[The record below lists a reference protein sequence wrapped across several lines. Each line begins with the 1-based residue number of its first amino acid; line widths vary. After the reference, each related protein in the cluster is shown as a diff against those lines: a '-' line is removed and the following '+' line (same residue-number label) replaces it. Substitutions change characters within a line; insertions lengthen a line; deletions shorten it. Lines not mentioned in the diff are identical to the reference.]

1 MSIKRI
7 LALLCLGVWST
18 LRLGA
23 QITTS
28 SLGGFV
34 TDGENPLAGVTI
46 VAVHEPTGST
56 SYTFS
61 TENGSY
67 LLTGLRSGGPY
78 TVTFSLLG
86 YEEEKSSLINLALG
100 EEARLDASLTPEEL
114 EAAVVLQIGPRLRLT
129 KTGSSRNITS
139 AEMENMPSIGR
150 GITDYI
156 RLSPYANGLSLA
168 GGDGRM
174 TNFTVDGANFN
185 NNYGLNSNLP
195 GGGNPI
201 SIEAIDQIQ
210 LVISPY
216 DVRESGFIGGGINT
230 VTKSGSNTFKGSVYS
245 YYSHTDWTLG
255 ATLGGPV
262 VKDKL
267 FFFLNYEQ
275 EHKPRQV
282 IPYRARK
289 EDETPGG
296 NISRTLLSDMETV
309 SAFLKDAYGYNPG
322 SATDFPADNVNRKA
336 LARLDWNV
344 NDLHRLTLRYNY
356 TLDKVWNAP
365 NDNSCDTGYRLTGT
379 KRVGPQSMAFSGNMY
394 GYNCE
399 VHSASLEM
407 NSRFSERL
415 SNQLLAT
422 FTDNHE
428 YRVLPMEQRF
438 PHIDIMM
445 AGTLEPY
452 MSLGDELFSRYTDF
466 TNTVANV
473 RDELTLFLGP
483 HTLTGGISYEYQH
496 VSNCYMRNGGLYYRY
511 ASLEDFIQKN
521 APESFAMTYGFDGVE
536 QPDDHISYRQA
547 SLYLQDEWRVT
558 PYFKLSG
565 GIRMDG
571 VRFNTDDFQRN
582 EAVYALRFRDG
593 IRIDTGECPA
603 THVSISPRLGFSWN
617 VTHDSA
623 LTLRGGTGLFLGHL
637 PLVYFMN
644 IPSYANLKK
653 NSVQFK
659 TQYAAGVPVSHDARL
674 DQFAGSGLLTN
685 KEDVIRKFGLPT
697 TLGDHAV
704 PYQVIGVNPAFKL
717 PQTWKTTLAV
727 DYKVPAGFPFIL
739 SAEAIF
745 NKTVSGA
752 CVDNINLDFA
762 NVAEWER
769 FQGADNRLRYPASKA
784 QVNDGKSVAY
794 LTNTNQGYGVNLLLS
809 ASLSPSKNLDLYA
822 AYAYTD
828 VREITGFPG
837 NDLYSVFTN
846 LPHVDGPGLPR
857 LQRTQ
862 FVVPHKVTASMNWKP
877 GHGLHLGMFYT
888 AYSPAGYSY
897 VYTNDMNGDGIVG
910 DLMYIPRDDSEIR
923 FTDSQGISADDQR
936 KAFWAFVAQDPYL
949 RTHKG
954 RYAGANE
961 ARAPFVHRIDLR
973 AAKDFETRIGTF
985 QLSLTV
991 LNVMNIFNGN
1001 WGIEQVNSACNG
1013 SKILTY
1019 AGTDAEGYPCFN
1031 MYSTGGKMPTRSYEY
1046 LPTSDQTWRIQFGIK
1061 FLFASSCSGS
1071 KS

>member
-7 LALLCLGVWST
+7 LAALCLGAWAPLS
-18 LRLGA
+18 LNA

-28 SLGGFV
+28 TLSGLVTEGG
-34 TDGENPLAGVTI
+34 TPLAGAAV
-46 VAVHEPTGST
+46 VAVHEPTGNT

-61 TENGSY
+61 AEDGTY

-78 TVTFSLLG
+78 TVTFSLMG
-86 YEEEKSSLINLALG
+86 YEEERSAGLVLALG
-100 EEARLDASLTPEEL
+100 EEMRLNASLEPAEL
-114 EAAVVLQIGPRLRLT
+114 EAALVLQTAPRLRLT
-129 KTGSSRNITS
+129 KTGASRNISS
-139 AEMENMPSIGR
+139 AEIESMPSIGR

-156 RLSPYANGLSLA
+156 RISPYANGLSLA

-201 SIEAIDQIQ
+201 SIEAIEQIQ

-230 VTKSGSNTFKGSVYS
+230 VTKSGSNTLKGSVYN
-245 YYSHTDWTLG
+245 YYSKADWVLG

-262 VKDKL
+262 IKNRL

-275 EHKPRQV
+275 EHKPLQV

-289 EDETPGG
+289 DGETPGG
-296 NISRTLLSDMETV
+296 NISRTLLSDMERV
-309 SAFLKDAYGYNPG
+309 RDFLRDAYGYNPG
-322 SATDFPADNVNRKA
+322 SATDFPGDNVNRKA
-336 LARLDWNV
+336 LARLDWNIS
-344 NDLHRLTLRYNY
+344 DAHRLTLRYNY

-365 NDNSCDTGYRLTGT
+365 NENSCDTGYRLTGT
-379 KRVGPQSMAFSGNMY
+379 KRVGPQSMIFSGNMY

-407 NSRFSERL
+407 DSRLSERI

-445 AGTLEPY
+445 DGALEPY

-473 RDELTLFLGP
+473 RDDITLFLGS
-483 HTLTGGISYEYQH
+483 HTLTAGLSYEYQH

-511 ASLEDFIQKN
+511 ASVDDFIRKN

-565 GIRMDG
+565 GIRLDG
-571 VRFNTDDFQRN
+571 VRFNTEDFQRN
-582 EAVYALRFRDG
+582 DAVYELSFRDG

-603 THVSISPRLGFSWN
+603 THVSVSPRLGFSWDALHN
-617 VTHDSA
+617 GS
-623 LTLRGGTGLFLGHL
+623 LTLRGGSGLFLGHL

-644 IPSYANLKK
+644 VPSYANLKK

-659 TQYAAGVPVSHDARL
+659 TKYASGVPVSHDARL
-674 DQFAGSGLLTN
+674 DQFAGTGLLRT
-685 KEDVIRKFGLPT
+685 KEEVIGKFGLPT
-697 TLGDHAV
+697 SLGEHSV
-704 PYQVIGVNPAFKL
+704 PFQIIGVDPAFKL
-717 PQTWKTTLAV
+717 PQVWKTTLAV
-727 DYKVPAGFPFIL
+727 DYRVPADIPFTL
-739 SAEAIF
+739 SAEAIL

-752 CVDNINLDFA
+752 CVDNVNLDFSD
-762 NVAEWER
+762 VAAWNR

-784 QVNDGKSVAY
+784 QVNEGKSVAY
-794 LTNTNQGYGVNLLLS
+794 LTNTREGYGLNVLLS
-809 ASLSPSKNLDLYA
+809 ASLKPSERLRLYA

-828 VREITGFPG
+828 AREITGFPG
-837 NDLYSVFTN
+837 TDLYSVFTN
-846 LPHVDGPGLPR
+846 VPQVDGPGRAR

-862 FVVPHKVTASMNWKP
+862 FIVPHKVTASADWEPFHKL
-877 GHGLHLGMFYT
+877 HIGLFYT

-897 VYTNDMNGDGIVG
+897 VYTNDMNGDGVVG
-910 DLMYIPRDDSEIR
+910 DLMYIPRDDSEIQ
-923 FTDSQGISADDQR
+923 FVDYKGTSAEEQR
-936 KAFWAFVAQDPYL
+936 RAFWAFVDQDPYL
-949 RTHKG
+949 RSHKG

-985 QLSLTV
+985 QVSMTV
-991 LNVMNIFNGN
+991 LNVMNIFNDN

-1013 SKILTY
+1013 SRILNY
-1019 AGTDAEGYPCFN
+1019 EGTDPEGRPRFS
-1031 MYSTGGKMPTRSYEY
+1031 MYHASGKMPEHTYEY
-1046 LPTSDQTWRIQFGIK
+1046 LPTSSQTWRIQLGIK
-1061 FLFASSCSGS
+1061 YFFASCSGS